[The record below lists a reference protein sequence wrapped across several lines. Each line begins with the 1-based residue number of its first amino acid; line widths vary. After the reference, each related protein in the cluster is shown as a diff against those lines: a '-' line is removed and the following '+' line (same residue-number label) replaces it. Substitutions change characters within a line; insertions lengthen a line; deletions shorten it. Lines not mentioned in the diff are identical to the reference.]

1 MKKYIKI
8 ASGASVAGVAS
19 LLMPLMAS
27 AQTAFGTSTASTIYT
42 QFQTDVAL
50 IVGTVIG
57 GLLALMGAL
66 IGLGWATRK
75 FKHYVSGRKF

>member
-1 MKKYIKI
+1 MKNILRRVRD
-8 ASGASVAGVAS
+8 ASVLISAS
-19 LLMPLMAS
+19 ILVPMIAHG
-27 AQTAFGTSTASTIYT
+27 AEFGTSTASTVYT
-42 QFQTDVAL
+42 QFQSDVA
-50 IVGTVIG
+50 IIIGAVVG

>member
-1 MKKYIKI
+1 MKNYLKI
-8 ASGASVAGVAS
+8 ASGASVLA
-19 LLMPLMAS
+19 LLAMAS
-27 AQTAFGTSTASTIYT
+27 TAMADTAFSTSTASSVYT
-42 QFQTDVAL
+42 QFQSDVAL
-50 IVGTVIG
+50 IIGTVIG